1 MTRHWLAAIA
11 YGMVASLLIIL
22 AAALLLASLLR
33 FTSFSESGNSF
44 LPIVISMVALFIGGA
59 IAGSKLKQRGF
70 LAGGL
75 TGLFFGLFSL
85 CFQYLGLN
93 QSPGIMP
100 LLFLL
105 TNIVAAAL
113 GGIAG
118 VNLFSGK
125 HRY

>member
-11 YGMVASLLIIL
+11 YGMAASLLIIL

-44 LPIVISMVALFIGGA
+44 LPVVISLIALFTGGA
-59 IAGSKLKQRGF
+59 IAGSKLKQRGL

-75 TGLFFGLFSL
+75 TGLFFSLFSL
-85 CFQYLGLN
+85 SFQYLGLN
-93 QSPGIMP
+93 HSPGVMP
-100 LLFLL
+100 LIFLMA
-105 TNIVAAAL
+105 NIAAAAL
-113 GGIAG
+113 GGVAG